1 MLLPFF
7 AKVSRRT
14 PIHERTRFIA
24 GGLAGAVRRVVA
36 GARHEID
43 HTHDDLEFN
52 LVVRGAGAYRIGRH
66 THALKPG
73 TLIWLVPGQRHSLFR
88 SPFLEMWVVVVRP
101 ELVEGAW
108 LPELAAE
115 PSRLLPGEELIDLDT
130 LLSQVAQ
137 DSDEP
142 AVYNAGVAYALHRAW
157 RVSRDRVAQRA
168 PMHPAVMRALL
179 QLRDGEASLSLDQLA
194 AGAGVTAP
202 YLSRLLSEHTGRGFV
217 EWRNRIRLERFMAGW
232 RPGASLLGT
241 ALEAG
246 FGSYAQFH
254 RIFGRLVGCSPGD
267 WVRRPAAERPSL
279 ASSLPAAGVPAAGAL
294 STRQRWTGMLAAV
307 APSLRSLL
315 GREFLARLLL
325 PAEGAPA
332 TVRQPDG
339 LDGSLPVAERLE
351 FVANLRLG
359 DPPQAPAFRRV
370 LEGHDFGGVL
380 AWVLPHYGLSS
391 SSLADAATALL
402 VIVWVAAVRGVDPPV
417 PQARAVCRQVQ
428 RALAGRAP
436 RLGPAEA
443 QAALTAL
450 LCHFVIAFHAL
461 QATRA
466 SGDPRE
472 ADQLAA
478 AARGFGRIAFDGDLA
493 GMALTGRGFVGVAA
507 APELPPRSAAGGRV

>member
-1 MLLPFF
+1 M
-7 AKVSRRT
+7 
-14 PIHERTRFIA
+14 
-24 GGLAGAVRRVVA
+24 A

-43 HTHDDLEFN
+43 HAHDDLEFN
-52 LVVRGAGAYRIGRH
+52 LVVRGAGAYRIGRD
-66 THALKPG
+66 THELKPG
-73 TLIWLVPGQRHSLFR
+73 TLIWLVPGQQHSLCR

-108 LPELAAE
+108 LADLAAE
-115 PSRLLPGEELIDLDT
+115 PSRLLPGEELIDLDA

-142 AVYNAGVAYALHRAW
+142 AVYNADVAYALQRAW

-168 PMHPAVMRALL
+168 PMHPAVTRALL
-179 QLRDGEASLSLDQLA
+179 RLRDGEATLSLDQLA

-202 YLSRLLSEHTGRGFV
+202 YLSRLLIEHTGRGFV
-217 EWRNRIRLERFMAGW
+217 EWRNRIRLERFMAAW
-232 RPGASLLGT
+232 RPGARLLGT

-267 WVRRPAAERPSL
+267 WVRSAPAERPSL
-279 ASSLPAAGVPAAGAL
+279 ASSPPPAAGVPAASAL

-315 GREFLARLLL
+315 GQEFLARLLQ
-325 PAEGAPA
+325 PAEGASA
-332 TVRQPDG
+332 AGRQPGG
-339 LDGSLPVAERLE
+339 LDGSLPVTERLE

-359 DPPQAPAFRRV
+359 DPPQAREFRRV
-370 LEGHDFGGVL
+370 LEAHDFGGVL

-402 VIVWVAAVRGVDPPV
+402 VIVWVAAARGVDPPV
-417 PQARAVCRQVQ
+417 PQATAVSRQVR
-428 RALAGRAP
+428 RALAGRAQ
-436 RLGPAEA
+436 RLDPAEA

-466 SGDPRE
+466 SGEPRE

-478 AARGFGRIAFDGDLA
+478 AARSFGRIAFGGDLA
-493 GMALTGRGFVGVAA
+493 GVALTGRGFVRVEA

>member
-1 MLLPFF
+1 M
-7 AKVSRRT
+7 RT
-14 PIHERTRFIA
+14 RAIHERTRFIP

-43 HTHDDLEFN
+43 HAHEDLEFN
-52 LVVRGAGAYRIGRH
+52 LVIRGAGAYRIGRDAH
-66 THALKPG
+66 PLKPG
-73 TLIWLVPGQRHSLFR
+73 TLIWLVPGQRHSLCR

-108 LPELAAE
+108 LPGLAAE
-115 PSRLLPGEELIDLDT
+115 PSRHLPGEELIDLDA

-142 AVYNAGVAYALHRAW
+142 AVYNAGVAYALQRAW
-157 RVSRDRVAQRA
+157 RVSRDRVAQRPA
-168 PMHPAVMRALL
+168 MHPAVTRALL
-179 QLRDGEASLSLDQLA
+179 RLRESEATLSLDALA

-202 YLSRLLSEHTGRGFV
+202 YLSRLLIEHTGRGFV
-217 EWRNRIRLERFMAGW
+217 EWRNRIRLERFMAAW
-232 RPGASLLGT
+232 RPGANLLGT

-267 WVRRPAAERPSL
+267 WVRSPAAERPSL
-279 ASSLPAAGVPAAGAL
+279 ASSPPLAAGVPAASAL

-307 APSLRSLL
+307 APSVRSLL
-315 GREFLARLLL
+315 GGGFLARVLT
-325 PAEGAPA
+325 PAAGTPA
-332 TVRQPDG
+332 MARPPDG
-339 LDGSLPVAERLE
+339 LDDTLPVTERLR
-351 FVANLRLG
+351 FVAGLGLG
-359 DPPQAPAFRRV
+359 DASQEREFRRL
-370 LEGHDFGGVL
+370 LEGHDFGAVL

-391 SSLADAATALL
+391 ASLADAATALL
-402 VIVWVAAVRGVDPPV
+402 VIVWVAAARGVDPPV
-417 PQARAVCRQVQ
+417 PQARAVSRQVQ
-428 RALAGRAP
+428 RALAGAVR
-436 RLGPAEA
+436 RLDQAEA

-472 ADQLAA
+472 AEQLAA
-478 AARGFGRIAFDGDLA
+478 AARSFGRIAFDGDLA
-493 GMALTGRGFVGVAA
+493 GVALTGRGFAGVAA
-507 APELPPRSAAGGRV
+507 APSPPPRSAAGGRV